1 MKAEDALNMAKSY
14 VRKTAEGLGAVKGKD
29 GKDGISPTI
38 VENANNTDDIYKLDI
53 TDKNGSF
60 TTPNLK
66 EKSGG
71 TTDIGSTYYNAN
83 NYGVVTGNNDNSSAM
98 QDLML
103 SIHEKG
109 GGVIFVPNG
118 TYKFKAQMTAYSNVS
133 IWGESIDNTILKV
146 VRDSDDG
153 KEIALFYHHYPE
165 NKQALLSNPI
175 KSCFYKNFTVDMSEM
190 TVDTYRTGNKAFYY
204 QNVQDCVFED
214 LKLIGTP
221 ATALGIDCLVN
232 THINRIYCENCGRT
246 WETGGLYGGAAI
258 GIGTGLLENE
268 SFTITN
274 CICKN
279 SGHFG
284 IFVEN
289 QYIFHPEIYTGDTE
303 SIFISNNKVIG
314 SRGNGIGVRRCN
326 NVTISNNSICNSV
339 ENGIYIDQNC
349 EKLNIKGNEVRNSGE
364 SGIITRLS
372 ENEIYE
378 TGTGIVQKDICI
390 DGNVVDGNVLGF
402 STEGGE
408 SETNKTEYLSIKNNI
423 FSRNQKGI
431 KMQKLATH
439 ENTIIKNNC
448 FLNNSIM
455 QVDIKKSI
463 FNGTTAHNE
472 PYNNT
477 KTLSYSDLL
486 VGYKIGLDGA
496 EEEQADGAISAIIPV
511 NSTNLEIYVYAPN
524 NSSIALGQYDITKT
538 FLERTSLISL
548 GINADYAG
556 AVQLKEDTKYIKI
569 FVNKVSESASYR
581 ITSL

>member
-1 MKAEDALNMAKSY
+1 MSLPDPKSRREKYLAAMCGED
-14 VRKTAEGLGAVKGKD
+14 VEIPD
-29 GKDGISPTI
+29 GKTREEKYMQHIA
-38 VENANNTDDIYKLDI
+38 ENGGA
-53 TDKNGSF
+53 
-60 TTPNLK
+60 
-66 EKSGG
+66 GG
-71 TTDIGSTYYNAN
+71 TVEIKSTYYNAN
-83 NYGVVTGNNDNSSAM
+83 SYGISPNKEDNSSAM
-98 QDLML
+98 QELMISL
-103 SIHEKG
+103 SQKG

-118 TYKFKAQMTAYSNVS
+118 TYKFKAQMIAYSNVS
-133 IWGESIDNTILKV
+133 ILGESVDNTILKV
-146 VRDSDDG
+146 ARDSDDG

-303 SIFISNNKVIG
+303 SIFISNNKVIN

-569 FVNKVSESASYR
+569 FINKVSESASYR
-581 ITSL
+581 ITTI